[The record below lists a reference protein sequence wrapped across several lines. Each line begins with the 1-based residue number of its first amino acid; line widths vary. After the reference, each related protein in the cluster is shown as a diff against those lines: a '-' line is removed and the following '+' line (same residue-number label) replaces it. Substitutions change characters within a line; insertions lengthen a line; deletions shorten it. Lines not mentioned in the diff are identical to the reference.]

1 MQTLTELINI
11 DYVGTF
17 AGLTAVVCA
26 IVQFTK
32 STVKKVFTKR
42 TKDIIRLY
50 SWIVAFAVQM
60 FVITV
65 QQGGF
70 TAQDVGLAFINACLI
85 ALAAVDGYHC
95 LKIEKDKGA

>member
-1 MQTLTELINI
+1 MQELTELISM

-26 IVQFTK
+26 MVQFTK
-32 STVKKVFTKR
+32 STLKKVFAKR
-42 TKDIIRLY
+42 TKYIIRLY

-70 TAQDVGLAFINACLI
+70 TAQDAGLAFINAFLI
-85 ALAAVDGYHC
+85 ALAAVGGYHC
-95 LKIEKDKGA
+95 LKTEKEKGA